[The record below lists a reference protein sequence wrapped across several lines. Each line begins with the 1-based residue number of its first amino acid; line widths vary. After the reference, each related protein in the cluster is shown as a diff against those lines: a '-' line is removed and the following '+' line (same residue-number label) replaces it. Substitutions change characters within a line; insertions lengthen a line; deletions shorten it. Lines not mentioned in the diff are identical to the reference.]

1 MEYRYIKDTDRLAK
15 VIETLGRH
23 EPEIQQYFLAELTP
37 RILALK
43 NLEEKLVKLFTIA
56 NADRQYK
63 GKGNIRLIESV
74 SAFKRGLEQID
85 ISKYNY
91 MNPLDAHHDYLNWL
105 THCIGGMGQKTANL
119 FIKYMVMFNDELG
132 LGLSAWRSWKPYLHV
147 PLDLWVLRLLGKDYL
162 DTCNES
168 YERDFRKHSEK
179 TGKDEYQS
187 LGFGKKYSTLQ
198 EDLARVAALTK
209 HATITLDWL
218 WFVGNKYCS
227 YHPLLCDICWLRGEN
242 CRKKR
247 DVDLDSVTLT
257 PTAYA
262 KKQAEKELI
271 KKYPEEYK
279 ALLKEYMSEA

>member
-1 MEYRYIKDTDRLAK
+1 MEYRYIKDADKLAK
-15 VIETLGRH
+15 VIETLAQH

-63 GKGNIRLIESV
+63 GKGNVKLVESV
-74 SAFKRGLEQID
+74 SAFKRGLSQID
-85 ISKYNY
+85 ISKYND
-91 MNPLDAHHDYLNWL
+91 MNPVDAHRDYLDWL
-105 THCIGGMGQKTANL
+105 THYIGGMGQKTANL

-132 LGLSAWRSWKPYLHV
+132 LGLSPWRLWKPYLHV
-147 PLDLWVLRLLGKDYL
+147 PLDLWVLRLLSKDYL

-168 YERDFRKHSEK
+168 YEKDFRQHSK
-179 TGKDEYQS
+179 KSGKDEYPS
-187 LGFGKKYSTLQ
+187 PGFGMKYFALQ

-209 HATITLDWL
+209 HETITLDWL

-227 YHPLLCDICWLRGEN
+227 CHPLLCDVCWIREN
-242 CRKKR
+242 CRKR
-247 DVDLDSVTLT
+247 QAVDLDSITPS

-262 KKQAEKELI
+262 KRQAEKALI
-271 KKYPEEYK
+271 KKYNEEYK
-279 ALLKEYMSEA
+279 ALLKKFMSEA